1 MGARFQRDVDRRA
14 RQILVAGGPERHH
27 EKARALE
34 AALVEAHPA
43 VPDHRRA
50 LAQTY
55 GNLGV
60 SLRRSLRGYLE
71 KQPLPAKRFFRS
83 LMRDPRVM
91 KLLDEAI
98 AVVRRW
104 REEHHKGDRSAFDR
118 MTRMHSRSFAEGEAR
133 KLHDLLPHSGA
144 RRSVVH

>member
-1 MGARFQRDVDRRA
+1 MSNGFVEAF
-14 RQILVAGGPERHH
+14 
-27 EKARALE
+27 ALFALGRIE
-34 AALVEAHPA
+34 EVLPAFLRAALRHPRAARMLVGERTFAPDSSVEAE
-43 VPDHRRA
+43 DH
-50 LAQTY
+50 
-55 GNLGV
+55 NLGV

-83 LMRDPRVM
+83 LIRDPRVM

-104 REEHHKGDRSAFDR
+104 REERHKGDRSAFDR